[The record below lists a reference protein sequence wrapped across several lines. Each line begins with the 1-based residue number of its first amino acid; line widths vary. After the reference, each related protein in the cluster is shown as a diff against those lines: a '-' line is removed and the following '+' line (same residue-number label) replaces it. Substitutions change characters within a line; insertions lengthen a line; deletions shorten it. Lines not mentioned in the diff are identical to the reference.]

1 MGFAWNGVGIGCG
14 PGAPDQVVFEP
25 RHSRGQ
31 LTVVSIQT
39 RLDEI
44 LSFRLGDK
52 RLELSG
58 RESVDQSGLR
68 HDEEQYLNSGQG
80 RKLISLIKSAQGGVN
95 LHIEPKR

>member
-1 MGFAWNGVGIGCG
+1 MI
-14 PGAPDQVVFEP
+14 FEP
-25 RHSRGQ
+25 MHLRRQ
-31 LTVVSIQT
+31 LIVESVQT

-44 LSFRLGDK
+44 LSFRLGDE

-80 RKLISLIKSAQGGVN
+80 RKLISLIKSAQGHIS
-95 LHIEPKR
+95 LHKKHKI